1 MPSVGD
7 RIREVREH
15 RRITQ
20 DKLAE
25 MAGISKGF
33 LSDVENSKRNI
44 SSEYLLRI
52 ANSLGTSVDYLLKG
66 ESPTADETL
75 KSEPVVIPP
84 ALSEAALQLNLTYP
98 QTVELLRAHHSV
110 VARRSNK
117 DIKQFNVSDWIA
129 LQKAI
134 KEVFG

>member
-20 DKLAE
+20 DRLAE
-25 MAGISKGF
+25 TSGISKGF
-33 LSDVENSKRNI
+33 LSDVENNKRNI

-66 ESPTADETL
+66 ESSTAE
-75 KSEPVVIPP
+75 SQQREPVVIPP
-84 ALSEAALQLNLTYP
+84 ALSEAALQLNLT
-98 QTVELLRAHHSV
+98 
-110 VARRSNK
+110 
-117 DIKQFNVSDWIA
+117 FFA
-129 LQKAI
+129 LI
-134 KEVFG
+134 IRL

>member
-20 DKLAE
+20 DRLAE
-25 MAGISKGF
+25 MSGISKGF
-33 LSDVENSKRNI
+33 LSDVENNKRNI

-66 ESPTADETL
+66 ESSTAETL
-75 KSEPVVIPP
+75 QREPVIIPP

-117 DIKQFNVSDWIA
+117 DVKQFEVSDWIA
-129 LQKAI
+129 FHNAI

>member
-20 DKLAE
+20 DRLAE
-25 MAGISKGF
+25 TADISKGF
-33 LSDVENSKRNI
+33 LSDVENNKRNI

-66 ESPTADETL
+66 EPTTAETL

-129 LQKAI
+129 FHKAI

>member
-15 RRITQ
+15 RRMTQ
-20 DKLAE
+20 DRLAE
-25 MAGISKGF
+25 IADISKGF
-33 LSDVENSKRNI
+33 LSDFENNKRNI

-66 ESPTADETL
+66 ESTTTETVAR
-75 KSEPVVIPP
+75 EPVIIPP
-84 ALSEAALQLNLTYP
+84 ALSEAAHQLNLSYSE
-98 QTVELLRAHHSV
+98 TVELLNAHKSV

-117 DIKQFNVSDWIA
+117 DVKQFDVSDWIA

>member
-1 MPSVGD
+1 MPSVGN

-15 RRITQ
+15 RRMTQ
-20 DKLAE
+20 DRLAE

-33 LSDVENSKRNI
+33 LSDVENEKRNI

-66 ESPTADETL
+66 ESSSADTL
-75 KSEPVVIPP
+75 QREPVVIPS
-84 ALSEAALQLNLTYP
+84 ALSEAALQLNLSYP
-98 QTVELLRAHHSV
+98 QTVELLRAHQSV

-117 DIKQFNVSDWIA
+117 DVKQFNVSDWIA
-129 LQKAI
+129 FQKAI

>member
-7 RIREVREH
+7 RIREVRDH
-15 RRITQ
+15 RRMTQ
-20 DKLAE
+20 DRLAE

-33 LSDVENSKRNI
+33 LSDVENDKRNI

-66 ESPTADETL
+66 ESAAAETL
-75 KSEPVVIPP
+75 QREPVVIPP

-98 QTVELLRAHHSV
+98 QTVELLRAHQSV

-117 DIKQFNVSDWIA
+117 DVKQFNVSDWIA
-129 LQKAI
+129 FHKAI

>member
-20 DKLAE
+20 DRLAE

-33 LSDVENSKRNI
+33 LSDVENDKRNI

-66 ESPTADETL
+66 ESSAETL
-75 KSEPVVIPP
+75 QREPVVIPP

-98 QTVELLRAHHSV
+98 QTVELLRAHQSV

-117 DIKQFNVSDWIA
+117 DVKQFNVSDWIA
-129 LQKAI
+129 FQKAI

>member
-7 RIREVREH
+7 RIRDVREH
-15 RRITQ
+15 RHITQ
-20 DKLAE
+20 DRLAE
-25 MAGISKGF
+25 MSEISKGF
-33 LSDVENSKRNI
+33 LSDVENNKRNI

-66 ESPTADETL
+66 ESTTDETIARA
-75 KSEPVVIPP
+75 PVIIPP
-84 ALSEAALQLNLTYP
+84 SLSEAAHQLNLTYP
-98 QTVELLRAHHSV
+98 QTVELLNAHQSV

-129 LQKAI
+129 FHKAI

>member
-7 RIREVREH
+7 RIRDVRER

-20 DKLAE
+20 DRLAE
-25 MAGISKGF
+25 MADISKGF
-33 LSDVENSKRNI
+33 LSDVENDKRNI

-66 ESPTADETL
+66 ESATAETL
-75 KSEPVVIPP
+75 QREPVVIPP

-98 QTVELLRAHHSV
+98 QTVELLRAHQSV

-117 DIKQFNVSDWIA
+117 DVKQFNVSDWIA
-129 LQKAI
+129 FHKAI

>member
-20 DKLAE
+20 DRLAE
-25 MAGISKGF
+25 MSGISKGF
-33 LSDVENSKRNI
+33 LSDVENNKRNI

-66 ESPTADETL
+66 ESSTAETL
-75 KSEPVVIPP
+75 QREPVIIPP

-117 DIKQFNVSDWIA
+117 DVKQFDVSDWIA
-129 LQKAI
+129 FHKAI

>member
-20 DKLAE
+20 DRLAE
-25 MAGISKGF
+25 MSGISKGF
-33 LSDVENSKRNI
+33 LSDVENDKRNI

-66 ESPTADETL
+66 ESSTAETL
-75 KSEPVVIPP
+75 QREPVVIPP

-98 QTVELLRAHHSV
+98 QTVELLRAHGSV

-117 DIKQFNVSDWIA
+117 DVKQFDVADWIA
-129 LQKAI
+129 FHKAI

>member
-25 MAGISKGF
+25 IADISKGF
-33 LSDVENSKRNI
+33 LSDVENNKRNI
-44 SSEYLLRI
+44 SSEYLLRL

-66 ESPTADETL
+66 EAPTNETVVSSPT
-75 KSEPVVIPP
+75 VVPP
-84 ALSEAALQLNLTYP
+84 ALSEAAHQLNLTYSE
-98 QTVELLRAHHSV
+98 TVELLNAHQSV
-110 VARRSNK
+110 IARRSNK
-117 DIKQFNVSDWIA
+117 DIKQFTVEDWIA
-129 LQKAI
+129 LHKAI